1 MRRWL
6 DCWRYRCQK
15 PLHGWALTT
24 RAGTNQ
30 NAGARGRATTI
41 WAFCR
46 LIFKLGHSTEFAE
59 TDRALHDPT
68 QLTVFGNVALH
79 KNCCDLR
86 IEPYGE
92 QYCGQLQRLLTEH
105 TWSVGNGECVQVDDA
120 VKDVVVVL
128 TRDPI
133 AQCTQIIAEMDFA
146 SRLDAGKDSGHATT
160 LVQTIMQR
168 PV

>member
-1 MRRWL
+1 L
-6 DCWRYRCQK
+6 SED
-15 PLHGWALTT
+15 
-24 RAGTNQ
+24 
-30 NAGARGRATTI
+30 ARGI
-41 WAFCR
+41 
-46 LIFKLGHSTEFAE
+46 G
-59 TDRALHDPT
+59 D
-68 QLTVFGNVALH
+68 
-79 KNCCDLR
+79 
-86 IEPYGE
+86 
-92 QYCGQLQRLLTEH
+92 
-105 TWSVGNGECVQVDDA
+105 GECVQVDDA